1 RTERK
6 AAELASDL
14 GLNYAPISQLA
25 GYLANSDIILT
36 CTNADK
42 PIIMRSHLE
51 NEGNKLLIDLSIPS
65 NVEPAV
71 SRLSYIRLV
80 NVDELSKVKDETFQK
95 REQETYKAKMII
107 AEHLATF
114 QDWYEMRKNAPML
127 KAIKTR
133 LSEIA
138 AIHQRELNN
147 PQTRCPVIAA
157 EQKIQ
162 QVINTVAGKMH
173 DKKQAGCHFIEA
185 VNDFLI
191 AVEN

>member
-1 RTERK
+1 
-6 AAELASDL
+6 
-14 GLNYAPISQLA
+14 
-25 GYLANSDIILT
+25 
-36 CTNADK
+36 
-42 PIIMRSHLE
+42 M
-51 NEGNKLLIDLSIPS
+51 
-65 NVEPAV
+65 
-71 SRLSYIRLV
+71 
-80 NVDELSKVKDETFQK
+80 DELSKVKDETFQK
-95 REQETYKAKMII
+95 REQEAYRAKVII
-107 AEHLATF
+107 AEHLAAF

-162 QVINTVAGKMH
+162 QVVNTVAGRIH
-173 DKKQAGCHFIEA
+173 DKNQVGCHFIEA
-185 VNDFLI
+185 INDFLI